1 VTRVLRITAVVGLH
15 RKRRRHPTVRCHARS
30 CCAGGRDPEVP
41 GRAPFYILRPEAAE
55 SLFILHQL
63 TGNPIYREWG

>member
-1 VTRVLRITAVVGLH
+1 MRCGAAAPSGFTRPWRPYRTPLAL
-15 RKRRRHPTVRCHARS
+15 PFS
-30 CCAGGRDPEVP
+30 AGGRDPEVP